1 MMETFKAILVVLML
15 CGSFWG
21 MVAMVYVKH
30 LDETASTSQAL
41 ERLLYLPDDLKAVL
55 REASEQL

>member
-1 MMETFKAILVVLML
+1 METFKAILVVSML

-21 MVAMVYVKH
+21 KVAMVYVKH

-41 ERLLYLPDDLKAVL
+41 ERLLPYA
-55 REASEQL
+55 R